1 MIDVL
6 FIILLI
12 LSLLF
17 VATIGYTIGYR
28 NALKYV
34 SASIY
39 TIMDKLKKEKD
50 TQD

>member
-1 MIDVL
+1 MFDILYGIMVILALL
-6 FIILLI
+6 FM
-12 LSLLF
+12 LSL
-17 VATIGYTIGYR
+17 GYGIGYR

-39 TIMDKLKKEKD
+39 AIMDKLKKEKD

>member
-39 TIMDKLKKEKD
+39 AIMDKLKKEKD
-50 TQD
+50 AQD